1 MDTII
6 ALASAQGR
14 AGVAV
19 VRASGP
25 RAWDLCRALCGDV
38 PPARVARLRVLRDS
52 AGTVLD
58 KALVLLFDEGRSFT
72 GERVFEAH
80 VHGSRAVI
88 QAVLA
93 EALRIDGVRLAEAG
107 EFTRR
112 AFEAGKLSLIEVE
125 GLADLLAAETEAQ
138 RRQAIRITSGAGRDM
153 VERWREDLLQATALI
168 TAVLDFADEDLPQGV
183 LEGAFGPLERVRSG
197 IVEEISGYRAA
208 ERIRDGFEVA
218 IVGEVNVGKSTL
230 LNALARRDAAITSE
244 HAGTTRDVIEVRI
257 EIDGLAVT
265 LIDTAGLRDAED
277 PVERMGIARGR
288 DRAEAAD
295 LRIYLKSNPTDQIA
309 RQEPGDIVVLSKSD
323 LWKEPGVSARTG
335 EGMEALISSIS
346 DRLSR
351 TAMRPGHF
359 SHLRQF
365 EHLKRAER
373 LLETAV
379 MGMRSGALEVAADD
393 LRLAVRALDG
403 IVGRLETEDVLGS
416 VFSSFCI
423 GK

>member
-183 LEGAFGPLERVRSG
+183 LDGAFDPLERVRSG